1 MNILLLSTFELQG
14 GAAIACRRLQQALE
28 EQGVSVKMLVR
39 DKQTDDKQIYSI
51 YEKQPKSIGK
61 FRFLWE
67 RFVIWLHNGFSREN
81 LFAVSIA
88 NTGYR
93 IDRHPLVKWA
103 DIIHLHWTNQG
114 FLSLDSIAQLS
125 SLDKPIVW
133 TMHDQWAYTG
143 ICHYTS
149 GCLKYYTQCQACV
162 KLKHARQKD
171 LSWRIFKKKEKIYR
185 SGEITF
191 LGCSQWIADE
201 ARKSALCHESRI
213 CSIPNAIDCT
223 VYRKKN
229 KVEVRQSLH
238 LPTDKKLLLFG
249 ACKVT
254 DERKGFFYLKE
265 ACDDLF
271 RLRKIA
277 KEELLIVVFGGNS
290 EEIAALLPYPVHH
303 VGYIRDAAKMIDLY
317 NAVDLFV
324 IPSMEDNLPNT
335 IMEAMACGT
344 PCVGFDVGGIPE
356 MIDHR
361 KNGYVAEYKNAD
373 DLANGIRWIL
383 EEADPETLSKNAR
396 KKVEQSYSEEVVA
409 KQHIALY
416 HSLLS

>member
-14 GAAIACRRLQQALE
+14 GAAIACKRLQQALE
-28 EQGVSVKMLVR
+28 KQGVSVKMLVR
-39 DKQTDDKQIYSI
+39 DKQTDDEHVYSI
-51 YEKQPKSIGK
+51 YEKEPKWLGK
-61 FRFLWE
+61 LRFLWE

-114 FLSLDSIAQLS
+114 FLSLGSIAKLS

-133 TMHDQWAYTG
+133 TMHDMWPFTG
-143 ICHYTS
+143 ICH
-149 GCLKYYTQCQACV
+149 
-162 KLKHARQKD
+162 HARHCNHFMSRCSECFFLQKKKHD
-171 LSWRIFKKKEKIYR
+171 LSEKKFIEKRELIFSNSNIRLIACSHWLLKKAQSSNLSINHC
-185 SGEITF
+185 I
-191 LGCSQWIADE
+191 L
-201 ARKSALCHESRI
+201 
-213 CSIPNAIDCT
+213 SIPNPINISIFKSNNKIDS
-223 VYRKKN
+223 R
-229 KVEVRQSLH
+229 RRLG
-238 LPTDKKLLLFG
+238 LPQDKKMLLFG
-249 ACKVT
+249 AANLT
-254 DERKGFFYLKE
+254 DQRKGLSYLVDAIIKLNLLKDV
-265 ACDDLF
+265 CLVVF
-271 RLRKIA
+271 GQA
-277 KEELLIVVFGGNS
+277 KEEFISLIQ
-290 EEIAALLPYPVHH
+290 IPVYSM
-303 VGYIRDAAKMIDLY
+303 GYLSQADDIVCLY
-317 NAVDLFV
+317 NAVNVF
-324 IPSMEDNLPNT
+324 ITPSLEENLPNT